1 MIWYLLW
8 LFFHIMFAI
17 VAFGPT
23 FVFPLVGVLAGKH
36 PQHVWFAL
44 HLNEA
49 IESRLVIPFALTM
62 PVSGTALIIDRH
74 IDLTGSKWLGS
85 AIILYAVALG
95 LALFHQVPMTRRL
108 IRMTAGM
115 SAPGPGAAAAGP
127 PPDMARIL
135 VRVRA
140 VGMALFVLLFTIVAL
155 MIWKPGG
162 TGFTS

>member
-1 MIWYLLW
+1 MNWYLFW
-8 LFFHIMFAI
+8 LFLHVMLAI
-17 VAFGPT
+17 IAFGPT
-23 FVFPLVGVLAGKH
+23 FVFPLIGVLASRH

-74 IDLTGSKWLGS
+74 IDLTASKWLG
-85 AIILYAVALG
+85 AGIILYIIALS

-108 IRMTAGM
+108 IRISTAM
-115 SAPGPGAAAAGP
+115 PAPGPGAVAAAP
-127 PPDMARIL
+127 PPEMARIL